1 MKTLQHL
8 ATHFQTLGLKIGVC
22 VCMRI
27 CMSKSIG
34 DATGDTSCI
43 TNNRLRFHS
52 SRVNEQAEGYFQG
65 DMSSLVS
72 VLYVDDLPGPLVF
85 KTFI

>member
-1 MKTLQHL
+1 
-8 ATHFQTLGLKIGVC
+8 
-22 VCMRI
+22 
-27 CMSKSIG
+27 MSKSIG